1 MHGDVDSLAGWAL
14 GVELLEPLDLKL
26 RAQLGCGPQHV
37 TPRAQLLD
45 WFREAG
51 VDAILSTHTC
61 LPFGQGLEGLARREG
76 QEGQEGREAG
86 AGADGGGRQG
96 GGVEGGTA
104 AGPERLVLFN
114 NGAAGMPNFRGV
126 RAGLVTRV
134 PPSLPLPSLPLPS
147 LCPTPS
153 TPTIPLPP
161 PAAHRPVAPLPGE
174 FRPRAA
180 ARCSLRHR
188 DRRAALRR
196 EQQVVSSK

>member
-14 GVELLEPLDLKL
+14 GVELLEPFDLKL

-37 TPRAQLLD
+37 TPRAQLLE

-61 LPFGQGLEGLARREG
+61 LPFGQGLE
-76 QEGQEGREAG
+76 AG
-86 AGADGGGRQG
+86 AGADGGGGQG
-96 GGVEGGTA
+96 GGVEGGATA

-134 PPSLPLPSLPLPS
+134 PPSLPLPYPLHPHYTTTTT
-147 LCPTPS
+147 CR
-153 TPTIPLPP
+153 PP
-161 PAAHRPVAPLPGE
+161 PRRPL
-174 FRPRAA
+174 
-180 ARCSLRHR
+180 AR
-188 DRRAALRR
+188 
-196 EQQVVSSK
+196 

>member
-1 MHGDVDSLAGWAL
+1 MTLGVQVGIVHGDVDSLAGWAL

-61 LPFGQGLEGLARREG
+61 LPFGQGLE
-76 QEGQEGREAG
+76 AG
-86 AGADGGGRQG
+86 AGADGGGGQG
-96 GGVEGGTA
+96 GGVEGGATA

-153 TPTIPLPP
+153 APTTPLPP
-161 PAAHRPVAPLPGE
+161 PATHRPVAPLPGE

>member
-26 RAQLGCGPQHV
+26 RSQLRCEPQHV
-37 TPRAQLLD
+37 TPRAQLLG

-61 LPFGQGLEGLARREG
+61 LPFGQGLEGPEGRQGQG
-76 QEGQEGREAG
+76 QEA
-86 AGADGGGRQG
+86 AATADGGGGQG
-96 GGVEGGTA
+96 GGVEGGAAAAAAAA

-147 LCPTPS
+147 PPPS
-153 TPTIPLPP
+153 AATRHPP
-161 PAAHRPVAPLPGE
+161 PATLRPATALPGE
-174 FRPRAA
+174 CRSRAA
-180 ARCSLRHR
+180 ARRALRYR
-188 DRRAALRR
+188 NRGAALRR
-196 EQQVVSSK
+196 EQ